1 MVLPV
6 IRKKEK
12 HIPPVKPP
20 KKKYALDRDI
30 VDGID
35 RCKAKVAAIKK
46 ALKGS
51 DEELDSDI
59 DADIEKSIRSLVK
72 KYERSLDQII
82 DDKNI
87 ASGAQTS
94 ADSTPKTTDNLFPA
108 DTTSSNPI
116 LNNLHTQ

>member
-12 HIPPVKPP
+12 HIPPAKPP
-20 KKKYALDRDI
+20 KKKYTLDRDI

-35 RCKAKVAAIKK
+35 RCKAKGAAIKK
-46 ALKGS
+46 VLKGS
-51 DEELDSDI
+51 DEELDCDI

-72 KYERSLDQII
+72 KYERSLNQII

-87 ASGAQTS
+87 ASGDQTLT
-94 ADSTPKTTDNLFPA
+94 DSTTRTTDNLFPA
-108 DTTSSNPI
+108 DTTPSNPI
-116 LNNLHTQ
+116 LNNLHAQ

>member
-12 HIPPVKPP
+12 HIPPQKPP

-30 VDGID
+30 VEGID
-35 RCKAKVAAIKK
+35 RCKVKVAAIKK

-59 DADIEKSIRSLVK
+59 DADIEKSIRNLVK

-87 ASGAQTS
+87 AIGDQTPT
-94 ADSTPKTTDNLFPA
+94 DSTTKTTANLLPT
-108 DTTSSNPI
+108 DTTPSNPI
-116 LNNLHTQ
+116 LNHLHAQ